1 MRNHTYFMENHTH
14 FLQEATW
21 TACPLHLP
29 TTSVCRGGEA
39 QATGQP
45 KPCTPV
51 DVLLVCCIVVGFGV
65 CICILHVKP
74 PELPFVICT
83 CHDITGKE
91 NITLRC
97 TLCIYILLVIYILL
111 REEHTTHSPFSS
123 PSSSPSP
130 SLPPSSLPLPRLLR
144 SFLPSSPPSSF
155 SPSLLVELTLPSIHG
170 GFHPTSVSDAF
181 ESALLSVR
189 DKEGVRVLWREYL
202 TYLRSQAVDEG
213 VHSFKVGT
221 GQYLLTSKFLLRNYE
236 SSVFS
241 S

>member
-1 MRNHTYFMENHTH
+1 MYT
-14 FLQEATW
+14 
-21 TACPLHLP
+21 LH
-29 TTSVCRGGEA
+29 
-39 QATGQP
+39 
-45 KPCTPV
+45 
-51 DVLLVCCIVVGFGV
+51 I
-65 CICILHVKP
+65 
-74 PELPFVICT
+74 
-83 CHDITGKE
+83 
-91 NITLRC
+91 
-97 TLCIYILLVIYILL
+97 
-111 REEHTTHSPFSS
+111 HSPGHLYSLARRAHNPLSLFLSFFPTFPF
-123 PSSSPSP
+123 PSSI
-130 SLPPSSLPLPRLLR
+130 PLSRILR